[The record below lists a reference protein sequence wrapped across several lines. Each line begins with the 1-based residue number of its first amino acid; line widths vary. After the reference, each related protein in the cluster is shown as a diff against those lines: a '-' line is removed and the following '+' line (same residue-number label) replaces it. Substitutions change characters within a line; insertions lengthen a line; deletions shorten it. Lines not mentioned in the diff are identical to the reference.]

1 MRKPSMRCV
10 FAAGDAEEGRRASL
24 RSTSGDGHA
33 RLCLQMREGWRWRG
47 SPTICSR
54 KCLADIG
61 ATSVL
66 SPSLR
71 APEALSLAARWEES
85 VVDAAIG
92 CLVQSILGSFFT
104 EQMEAWTHEIGLAE
118 DIEKLEFEMKAV
130 ERVLAAAEGRSIDN
144 KLLAQSLGS
153 LRDLL
158 YDAEDVMDELDYHRL
173 KHWIEKGS

>member
-1 MRKPSMRCV
+1 MWLV
-10 FAAGDAEEGRRASL
+10 G
-24 RSTSGDGHA
+24 
-33 RLCLQMREGWRWRG
+33 
-47 SPTICSR
+47 
-54 KCLADIG
+54 
-61 ATSVL
+61 
-66 SPSLR
+66 
-71 APEALSLAARWEES
+71 S

-173 KHWIEKGS
+173 KHWIEKGEHLLLLRRFSFLVPAIN

>member
-1 MRKPSMRCV
+1 MLYNNRRSEIFILLVINQHGCLVFPSVQHKHKLAPSPSLLSPSPRVISPRPHPTLRMRKPSMRCV

-33 RLCLQMREGWRWRG
+33 RLCLQMREGWRWRWRWRG

-71 APEALSLAARWEES
+71 APEALSLAARWEE
-85 VVDAAIG
+85 
-92 CLVQSILGSFFT
+92 
-104 EQMEAWTHEIGLAE
+104 
-118 DIEKLEFEMKAV
+118 
-130 ERVLAAAEGRSIDN
+130 R
-144 KLLAQSLGS
+144 
-153 LRDLL
+153 
-158 YDAEDVMDELDYHRL
+158 
-173 KHWIEKGS
+173 